1 MSLENKVFYVV
12 RDIIGVEYATNPEQY
27 VTERQQ
33 KQFDRVKAVKD
44 KEVELA
50 AKLALAANQPSKLS
64 IPGKSRA
71 KVEDLGSSSSQTTD
85 EESEIP
91 NSTKF

>member
-33 KQFDRVKAVKD
+33 K
-44 KEVELA
+44 
-50 AKLALAANQPSKLS
+50 
-64 IPGKSRA
+64 
-71 KVEDLGSSSSQTTD
+71 
-85 EESEIP
+85 
-91 NSTKF
+91 